1 MAGPGSAQPDEADF
15 GSAEERLAF
24 AEIAL
29 AGAPVNTAR
38 PDDPAAS
45 QALPDDPLAAF
56 PD

>member
-1 MAGPGSAQPDEADF
+1 MAGPGSEQPDAADF

-29 AGAPVNTAR
+29 AGAPVHTAL
-38 PDDPAAS
+38 PDDPNAS
-45 QALPDDPLAAF
+45 QATPDDPLAAF

>member
-38 PDDPAAS
+38 PDDPATS